1 MSDAKCKTCRAA
13 GEKLFLK
20 GDKCFTPKCTFVR
33 KPYAPGKLQK
43 EKKHRSTLTD
53 YGRQLREKQ
62 KVRNM
67 YGIREKQFA
76 HYVEDAR
83 TQESAAPADV
93 LFERL
98 ERRLDNV
105 AYKLGFASS
114 RALARQMVSHGHVTV
129 NGRKMTIP
137 SYQVSEGDV
146 IAIREGSKDTKLI
159 QELVPVLAK
168 HQTPAWLSLSA
179 GELSGK
185 VVAPPAREDEAV
197 LDFPAV
203 IELYARS

>member
-1 MSDAKCKTCRAA
+1 MSDSKCKTCRAA

-20 GDKCFTPKCTFVR
+20 GEKCFTPKCTFVR

-43 EKKHRSTLTD
+43 ERKHRSTLTD

-67 YGIREKQFA
+67 YGLREKQFA

-83 TQESAAPADV
+83 SRDDAAPADV
-93 LFERL
+93 LFDHL

-105 AYKLGFASS
+105 AYKLGFGSS
-114 RALARQMVSHGHVTV
+114 RALARQMVSHGHVIV

-137 SYQVSEGDV
+137 SYQVSVGDV
-146 IAIREGSKDTKLI
+146 VAIREESKKTKLVEGLMQTI
-159 QELVPVLAK
+159 AK
-168 HQTPAWLSLSA
+168 HETPAWLSLDA
-179 GELSGK
+179 KQLSGK
-185 VVAPPAREDEAV
+185 VVATPVREEIG
-197 LDFPAV
+197 LDFPTV